1 MKHAQKMAMAA
12 GHTAAGKPPASV
24 RTSGRKQPMN
34 CAEFQ
39 SDLPLIIDSG
49 SSPAHDEH
57 LRACDVCRDLVNDLR
72 YIADQAKLLVTMEE
86 PSPRVWNGIEE
97 RLKLEGLVKPLVKS
111 TASRRPMHRVAEPY
125 K

>member
-1 MKHAQKMAMAA
+1 MAI
-12 GHTAAGKPPASV
+12 GKTETVQPLCLNPDS
-24 RTSGRKQPMN
+24 RERRREEPMN

-49 SSPAHDEH
+49 GSPAHDQH
-57 LRACDVCRDLVNDLR
+57 LRDCDVCRDLVNDLR

-97 RLKLEGLVKPLVKS
+97 KLKLEGLMKPSVV
-111 TASRRPMHRVAEPY
+111 RRPMH
-125 K
+125 

>member
-1 MKHAQKMAMAA
+1 
-12 GHTAAGKPPASV
+12 
-24 RTSGRKQPMN
+24 MN

-39 SDLPLIIDSG
+39 SDLPLIIDSV
-49 SSPAHDEH
+49 SNPAHDEH
-57 LRACDVCRDLVNDLR
+57 LRTCDVCRDLVNDLR

-97 RLKLEGLVKPLVKS
+97 KLKLEGLLKPMVKLKPS
-111 TASRRPMHRVAEPY
+111 DSRRPMHRTAEPY

>member
-1 MKHAQKMAMAA
+1 
-12 GHTAAGKPPASV
+12 
-24 RTSGRKQPMN
+24 MN

-49 SSPAHDEH
+49 SSPAHDLH

-72 YIADQAKLLVTMEE
+72 YIADQAKLLVSMEE
-86 PSPRVWNGIEE
+86 PSPNVWTGIEE
-97 RLKLEGLVKPLVKS
+97 KLKLEGLVKPFVKLKPS
-111 TASRRPMHRVAEPY
+111 ESRRPMHRVAEPY